1 MDMSEKVKKPLYKK
15 WWIWLIAII
24 VVFAIASGGDDE
36 SEAVDSEEATA
47 VVESSESEDESENDD
62 AKEEEEEETEEKTEF
77 ELGEKVELNDNIV
90 EVVEVE
96 KSTGDDFDKP
106 KEGKE
111 YVIVHVSI
119 ENNGDEDTSYNPYDF
134 KMKNSNGQIED
145 PAFSIIDSDTALNS
159 GELAPGGNVS
169 GTMVFEQE
177 IDDDQL
183 QLIYEASF
191 WSDKEIVFNL

>member
-1 MDMSEKVKKPLYKK
+1 MDMSEKVKKPFYKK
-15 WWIWLIAII
+15 WRIWLIAII
-24 VVFAIASGGDDE
+24 VVFAIASG
-36 SEAVDSEEATA
+36 
-47 VVESSESEDESENDD
+47 
-62 AKEEEEEETEEKTEF
+62 
-77 ELGEKVELNDNIV
+77 
-90 EVVEVE
+90 
-96 KSTGDDFDKP
+96 GDDFDKP

-134 KMKNSNGQIED
+134 KMKNRNGQIED

-159 GELAPGGNVS
+159 GDLASGGNVS

-183 QLIYEASF
+183 QLIFEASF

>member
-1 MDMSEKVKKPLYKK
+1 MDMSEKVKKPFYKK

-24 VVFAIASGGDDE
+24 VVFAIASGGDDDDP
-36 SEAVDSEEATA
+36 EAVDSTEATA
-47 VVESSESEDESENDD
+47 VEESSESEDESENDD
-62 AKEEEEEETEEKTEF
+62 AKEEEETEEKTEF
-77 ELGEKVELNDNIV
+77 EIGEKVALNDNIV

-96 KSTGDDFDKP
+96 KSAGDDFDKP